1 MPRSA
6 RVKRVL
12 DDAAQFTPA
21 EREDLAQGLCQPL
34 VFTEEDMERQ
44 RQAVRRFLEIPT
56 FRSGSSDVSSD
67 KYAALHDRRHSDDG

>member
-6 RVKRVL
+6 RVKKVL
-12 DDAAQFTPA
+12 EQAAELTPA
-21 EREDLAQGLCQPL
+21 EREELAQELGQPL

-56 FRSGSSDVSSD
+56 FHSGSSDVSSD